1 MSSKPSSSTATDAR
15 TRAALSLAWLRRDE
29 FEALVERFGTADAI
43 ADAPAARLEAAG
55 LSADKARR
63 LAEPDAAAIDGILN
77 WLDPGDQTLL
87 MSGDPDYPPL
97 LDGIRDA
104 PLFLYVKGDVASLA
118 LPSLAI
124 VGSRN
129 PTQGGRDNA
138 RGFARHL
145 ADLGFTIVSGL
156 AEGIDAMAH
165 EGALDSGRPTVAVM
179 GTGIDRIYPARHHE
193 LAHRI
198 SESGA
203 LLTEYPPGTPPKRQ
217 HFPERNRILTGLAL
231 GTLVV
236 EAAQKSGSLISAR
249 LAAEQ
254 GREVFAIPGSIHN
267 ALARGCH
274 RLIREGAKLVETA
287 DDILAELA
295 PLVSHLLVAEAI
307 PARDEKESDT
317 VNEEHQNL
325 LNTMGFDPVS
335 VDSLLPISGLTIGEL
350 SSMLLILEL
359 EGKIE
364 KLPGGRYARLSDA

>member
-1 MSSKPSSSTATDAR
+1 
-15 TRAALSLAWLRRDE
+15 
-29 FEALVERFGTADAI
+29 
-43 ADAPAARLEAAG
+43 
-55 LSADKARR
+55 
-63 LAEPDAAAIDGILN
+63 
-77 WLDPGDQTLL
+77 
-87 MSGDPDYPPL
+87 
-97 LDGIRDA
+97 
-104 PLFLYVKGDVASLA
+104 
-118 LPSLAI
+118 
-124 VGSRN
+124 
-129 PTQGGRDNA
+129 
-138 RGFARHL
+138 
-145 ADLGFTIVSGL
+145 
-156 AEGIDAMAH
+156 MAH

>member
-1 MSSKPSSSTATDAR
+1 MSTTPRNRVAM
-15 TRAALSLAWLRRDE
+15 SLAWLRTDE
-29 FEALVERFGTADAI
+29 YRALVRHFGSAESVSSASSS
-43 ADAPAARLEAAG
+43 ALEAAG
-55 LSADKARR
+55 LASDKARLLAHPDEDR
-63 LAEPDAAAIDGILN
+63 LGPVLDWLDAEDQSLLIVDDAA
-77 WLDPGDQTLL
+77 
-87 MSGDPDYPPL
+87 YPPL
-97 LDGIRDA
+97 LKTIKDP
-104 PLFLYVKGDVASLA
+104 PLCLYVKGAVDALA

-129 PTQGGRDNA
+129 PTQGGLANA
-138 RGFARHL
+138 REFSRHL
-145 ADLGFTIVSGL
+145 ASIGFTIVSGL

-165 EGALDSGRPTVAVM
+165 EGALEASGTTIAVM
-179 GTGIDRIYPARHHE
+179 GTGIDRVYPARHRD

-198 SESGA
+198 SASGA
-203 LLTEYPPGTPPKRQ
+203 LITEYPPGTAPKRQ
-217 HFPERNRILTGLAL
+217 HFPERNRIITGLCL

-236 EAAQKSGSLISAR
+236 EAARQSGSLISAR

-295 PLVSHLLVAEAI
+295 PLASHLLE
-307 PARDEKESDT
+307 EHQESAVVDMDVDVGT
-317 VNEEHQNL
+317 EEHQNL
-325 LNTMGFDPVS
+325 LNSIGFDPVS
-335 VDSLLPISGLTIGEL
+335 VDELLPRSGLTIAEL

-359 EGKIE
+359 EGRIE